1 MADVIIIIK
10 IMPESPDTDMKKL
23 EDSVK
28 KKIAKFTGNK
38 EFRVNIEE
46 VAFGLKALNIT
57 FIMDENKGGTE
68 KLEDD
73 ISNIDGINSVSVVDV
88 RRAFG

>member
-1 MADVIIIIK
+1 MADVIITLK

-23 EDSVK
+23 EDDVK

-57 FIMDENKGGTE
+57 FIMDENKGSTE
-68 KLEDD
+68 SLESE
-73 ISNIDGINSVSVVDV
+73 ISNIDEVSSVNVVDV

>member
-1 MADVIIIIK
+1 
-10 IMPESPDTDMKKL
+10 MPESPDTDMKKL
-23 EDSVK
+23 EDDVK

-57 FIMDENKGGTE
+57 FIMDENKGSTE
-68 KLEDD
+68 SLESE
-73 ISNIDGINSVSVVDV
+73 ISNIDEVSSVNVVDV